1 MKSFKEYLS
10 IQEVEEPMIDFEDPS
25 FTAKYNAALRDK
37 DRWPPFP
44 TVNYD
49 AQKRKWR
56 VGKEGRRPEHLAK
69 EQ

>member
-1 MKSFKEYLS
+1 MKSFKEY
-10 IQEVEEPMIDFEDPS
+10 INVEAVEPMIDFEDPS
-25 FTAKYNAALRDK
+25 FSATYNAALKDK

-44 TVNYD
+44 KVNYD

-56 VGKEGRRPEHLAK
+56 VGKEGRKPEHISK

>member
-1 MKSFKEYLS
+1 
-10 IQEVEEPMIDFEDPS
+10 MIDFEDPS
-25 FTAKYNAALRDK
+25 FNATYNAALKDK

-44 TVNYD
+44 SSKYD

-56 VGKEGRRPEHLAK
+56 VGKEGRKPEHLAK